1 MCLKTVPVHAY
12 TLNIWRKRTNI
23 NTLRYEPAPEW
34 RTVTP
39 SDESAASKHIDYHKQ
54 GQERAMRPEGEALP
68 TDTERADQDAKN

>member
-12 TLNIWRKRTNI
+12 TLNIWRKMTNI

-39 SDESAASKHIDYHKQ
+39 SD
-54 GQERAMRPEGEALP
+54 
-68 TDTERADQDAKN
+68 